1 VPRLFDPS
9 DPYLDQFAV
18 RSSGRAYGAELMAR
32 RRSTTGVYGWAS
44 YTLSLS
50 ERLRDGRWR
59 PYDFDRTHLV
69 NLVAGIPLGR
79 SWDLGVRLQYQSG
92 KPEPVLGEA
101 VARNAGYARFDVR
114 FDKHAAWRNWI
125 LDFYVDI
132 TNVAVMPEEIEAG
145 RKIRYAL
152 PTAGVRGR
160 F

>member
-1 VPRLFDPS
+1 
-9 DPYLDQFAV
+9 
-18 RSSGRAYGAELMAR
+18 MAR